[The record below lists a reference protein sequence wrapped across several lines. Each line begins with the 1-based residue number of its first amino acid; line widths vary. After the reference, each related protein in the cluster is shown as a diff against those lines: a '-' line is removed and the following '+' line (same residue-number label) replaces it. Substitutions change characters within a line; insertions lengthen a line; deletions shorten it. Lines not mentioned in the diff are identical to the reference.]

1 MVAIVLAANSSGRAQ
16 TVHARRVALTG
27 PSGYEGKPVW
37 ETAIAAGRN
46 SVIALSNVGHRQL
59 SRIAYAVYQEGA
71 WRDDAILDPNTTT
84 QVIDPSVVF
93 NPYTDANDPDEF
105 IAAALLGGKGDI
117 LVSHYPGPTDPN
129 DFGNWEAVADWPTY
143 PHDPENSYGADKPW
157 IVAGA
162 EDEYYIIY
170 RLRPP
175 GEAYGYA
182 YLRTTDGGDSW
193 YPDPDPN
200 DPNNSGA
207 ITTSA
212 GRVTGGFCAQPAVYD
227 DGPLY
232 VAYITGDVIAFL
244 QGDDDGNEV
253 NFTQLLKI
261 CHIGVGSGPQ
271 GHIALEIPLT
281 VGDVTDY
288 LPRVTWWQI
297 KTVPQLAADP
307 SDPDTLYVVYHD
319 VAEDPN
325 DPNDPNDVDVDV
337 FLVVLEKMAGYN
349 WCPSSRIRVNEP
361 DDFNETSDQF
371 LPAVT
376 VDTAGRIHVIYYDD
390 RDFID
395 QVDGQTDPPAKFNVY
410 YAYSIDGGEN
420 WTYRKL
426 FALPDRAAL
435 DMGDDIVGY
444 FEPGEYIGI
453 SYYRDTQ
460 EQRDEVWT
468 SFTGTAR
475 TVGDPNDPNDP
486 NHSDDE
492 AVIWSSL
499 IDWWEP

>member
-1 MVAIVLAANSSGRAQ
+1 MAAIALAANSPGRAQ

-27 PSGYEGKPVW
+27 PSGYEGKAVW
-37 ETAIAAGRN
+37 EPAVAAGRN
-46 SVIALSNVGHRQL
+46 SVIALSNVGQRIL
-59 SRIAYAVYQEGA
+59 SRIAYAVYEQGL
-71 WRDDAILDPNTTT
+71 WRNDAILDPNTTT
-84 QVIDPSVVF
+84 QVIDSSVVF
-93 NPYTDANDPDEF
+93 NPYTDPNDPDEF
-105 IAAALLGGKGDI
+105 IAAALLGSEHDI
-117 LVSHYPGPTDPN
+117 VVSHYPDPSDPN
-129 DFGNWEAVADWPTY
+129 DFGKWESVADW
-143 PHDPENSYGADKPW
+143 DPDPNDPSYGVDKPW

-162 EDEYYIIY
+162 EDEYYIVY
-170 RLRPP
+170 RLKPP
-175 GEAYGYA
+175 GKAYGYA
-182 YLRTTDGGDSW
+182 YLRTTDGGDTW

-207 ITTSA
+207 IVTSA
-212 GRVTGGFCAQPAVYD
+212 GRVTGDFCAQPAVYD

-307 SDPDTLYVVYHD
+307 SDPDRLYVVYHD

-349 WCPSSRIRVNEP
+349 WCPSSRIRVNADNP
-361 DDFNETSDQF
+361 PGRVADQF

-390 RDFID
+390 RDFD
-395 QVDGQTDPPAKFNVY
+395 QVDHDPNDPNEPAAKFNVY
-410 YAYSIDGGEN
+410 YAYSEDGGEDWN
-420 WTYRKL
+420 YRKL

-435 DMGDDIVGY
+435 DMGDDIVNY

-460 EQRDEVWT
+460 EERDEVWT
-468 SFTGTAR
+468 AFTGTEK
-475 TVGDPNDPNDP
+475 TGGDPD
-486 NHSDDE
+486 DDE
-492 AVIWSSL
+492 AVIWSSF
-499 IDWWEP
+499 IDWWDEP